1 MKTINKYHYFSTI
14 LFVGCISLSIF
25 AQDTPS
31 PYEETKME
39 EVIVRADFR
48 QREES
53 ATSTSLT
60 VLGSETIQMLNAK
73 HLDDVLQHIPNI
85 NFAGG
90 TSRARHFQIRG
101 IGERSQFGSPIN
113 PSVGFI
119 IDNVDFTGIGSLGT
133 LLDVSQIEVLR
144 GPQGTRYGANALA
157 GLINIT
163 SNDPSSKRFYKFNL
177 SAGNYNHRSYGLILN
192 QPITESVSARLVLE
206 KNKSDGYY
214 KNAFLGSKDSNKRNE
229 STAKA
234 KIHFQMNDN
243 WLIKVGLAKFDYDN
257 GYDTFSL
264 DNSRTTLSDQPG
276 KDSQNSDSL
285 TIDSKWN
292 FKKLDLQLILAAANS
307 ELEYSFDEDW
317 TFDGFHP
324 FGYSSFDSYK
334 RNKDINSIE
343 VRLISTDE
351 SKIFGDTTS
360 WILGFYRQANEEDL
374 LRQYTFL
381 GSDYRSR
388 YDFIS
393 TAIFFQF
400 DTEIKSGWELSLGG
414 RIENRATEFNDT
426 DGLDFEPDDDLWGG
440 RISLS
445 HFIKENTLIYTS
457 LSRGYKGGGFN
468 TDGTLQADLRKF
480 DSEFLW
486 EWELGLKADFDK
498 LQVRGALF
506 YDKRHDQQVKSSLVN
521 VRADGSTEFI
531 DFLGNAARGTNLGLE
546 LESTWYLNDAY
557 WISANLGLL
566 NAEFDRFINEFG
578 EDLSGRKQSQAPT
591 YNYQLGINWQ
601 QSQWSG
607 TLNLTGKD
615 KFFFSDR
622 HQLEST
628 QYNLLNANLAYKN
641 GRYNISLWG
650 RNLLNKDYTIRGFG
664 SFGNDPRKN
673 YITEP
678 YVQFG
683 EPRVIGVSFSFGLKE

>member
-1 MKTINKYHYFSTI
+1 MRTITLFHYLAAT
-14 LFVGCISLSIF
+14 LFVGCIIPPIF
-25 AQDTPS
+25 AQDSTS
-31 PYEETKME
+31 DESKIE
-39 EVIVRADFR
+39 EVIVHADFR
-48 QREES
+48 EREES

-60 VLGSETIQMLNAK
+60 VLGSETLKMLNAA
-73 HLDDVLQHIPNI
+73 HLSDVLSYIPNI

-90 TSRARHFQIRG
+90 TSRIRHFQIRG

-119 IDNVDFTGIGSLGT
+119 IDNVDFTGIGSQGT

-163 SNDPSSKRFYKFNL
+163 SKEPSNKPFYKFNL

-192 QPITESVSARLVLE
+192 QPLKNSVSARLVLE
-206 KNKSDGYY
+206 KNESDGYY
-214 KNAFLGSKDSNKRNE
+214 KNDFLDKKDSNKQDE
-229 STAKA
+229 LTARA
-234 KIHFQMNDN
+234 KINFQINDK
-243 WLIKVGLAKFDYDN
+243 WLIKVGLAKADYDN

-264 DNSRTTLSDQPG
+264 DNSRTTLSDHPG

-285 TIDSKWN
+285 TIDSEWN
-292 FKKLDLQLILAAANS
+292 FKNLDLQLILAAAKS

-317 TFDGFHP
+317 TFEGFHP

-334 RNKDINSIE
+334 RDKDINSLE
-343 VRLISTDE
+343 VRLISTEE
-351 SKIFGDTTS
+351 SKLFGNTTS
-360 WILGFYRQANEEDL
+360 WILGFYRQESEEDL

-381 GSDYRSR
+381 GSDYQSQ

-400 DTEIKSGWELSLGG
+400 DTEIKKDWELSLGA
-414 RIENRATEFNDT
+414 RIENRATQFNDT
-426 DGLDFEPDDDLWGG
+426 DGLAIEPDDDLWGG
-440 RISLS
+440 RLSLS
-445 HFIKENTLIYTS
+445 HFISEDTLIYTS

-468 TDGTLQADLRKF
+468 TDGTLQVDLREF
-480 DSEFLW
+480 DSEYLW
-486 EWELGLKADFDK
+486 EWELGLKSNFDK
-498 LQVRGALF
+498 LQLRGALF
-506 YDKRHDQQVKSSLVN
+506 YDRRRDQQVKSSFVN
-521 VRADGSTEFI
+521 VRADGSTEFVDI
-531 DFLGNAARGTNLGLE
+531 LGNAARGTNLGLE
-546 LESTWYLNDAY
+546 LESNWYLNDAY
-557 WISANLGLL
+557 WVSASLGLL
-566 NAEFDRFINEFG
+566 NAEFDRFVNEFG

-591 YNYQLGINWQ
+591 YNYQLGLNWQ

-641 GRYNISLWG
+641 ARYHISLWG
-650 RNLLNKDYTIRGFG
+650 RNLLNKDYTVRGFG

-673 YITEP
+673 YVTEP

-683 EPRVIGVSFSFGLKE
+683 EPRVVGVSFSYSLKE